1 MMKLFSLIG
10 VLISLWILWYFWIK
24 LPAEMAR
31 RRDRD
36 PLGWVLL
43 TWMLSPLTVIILLL
57 LVGNRK

>member
-31 RRDRD
+31 RRGRD